1 MLLLNS
7 NINTIEYL
15 ILILERPVNEWIKI
29 VTKATSITGYRV
41 PKSKVIQEY
50 EIKKSRFIC
59 WIAPA
64 TSREEAIQLVDQAK
78 AEYPDARHH
87 CWAYILGNPDNA
99 ASAAANDDGEPS
111 GTAGKPI
118 LNVLQHKNIGDVVA
132 VVIRYFGGI
141 KLGAGGLVRAYGTA
155 TQQASELLTLIEQV
169 PHQDVK
175 IECDYADEPTLRRWI
190 ESQKGILLASEYSD
204 KASLNVSLPVD
215 CVDDLYT
222 LTAGWKGTEID
233 SE

>member
-1 MLLLNS
+1 MAKS
-7 NINTIEYL
+7 S
-15 ILILERPVNEWIKI
+15 
-29 VTKATSITGYRV
+29 SITGYRV
-41 PKSKVIQEY
+41 PKHKVTQEY

-64 TSREEAIQLVDQAK
+64 STREDAVQLVNQAK

-87 CWAYILGNPDNA
+87 CWAYILGNPQNA
-99 ASAAANDDGEPS
+99 ASAAAHDDGEPS

-118 LNVLQHKNIGDVVA
+118 LNVLQHKHIGDVVA

-155 TQQASELLTLIEQV
+155 TQQASELLTLVEQI
-169 PHQDVK
+169 PHQDVN
-175 IECDYADEPTLRRWI
+175 IECDYADEPALRRWI
-190 ESQKGILLASEYSD
+190 ESQNGILLDSEYSN
-204 KASLNVSLPVD
+204 KALLKVSLPVA
-215 CVDDLYT
+215 CIDDLHT
-222 LTAGWKGTEID
+222 LTAGWNGTEID